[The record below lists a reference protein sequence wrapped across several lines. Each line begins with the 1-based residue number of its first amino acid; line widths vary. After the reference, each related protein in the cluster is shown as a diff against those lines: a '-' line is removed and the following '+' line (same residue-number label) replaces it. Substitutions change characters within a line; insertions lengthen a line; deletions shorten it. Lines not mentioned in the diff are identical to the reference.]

1 MRISDWSSDVCS
13 SDLMFDIHEQHML
26 HPFGEPHPLAG
37 RPDTQHL
44 TLLPYKG
51 TVDVAHRFKALS
63 KHPVIWID
71 NGQGEPSR
79 LPFPYLGD
87 FLVFL
92 TDEQGPY
99 CVNRSDERR
108 VGQECVSTCRSRW

>member
-13 SDLMFDIHEQHML
+13 SDL
-26 HPFGEPHPLAG
+26 
-37 RPDTQHL
+37 
-44 TLLPYKG
+44 
-51 TVDVAHRFKALS
+51 DVAHRFKALS

-99 CVNRSDERR
+99 CVNWSVKARYEDFLDLKHLSSRTKPKTFAYTD
-108 VGQECVSTCRSRW
+108 GQTLALRHRDMKSVS